1 MFLWNFNHLFG
12 KQQKWNCFNVCL
24 RQWQLLN
31 FELDQYN
38 FYCCTFYASSS
49 PVIRM
54 IAFVNHLSSKST
66 SFTSM
71 VWWWKIWMCVNALRL
86 FFVMTAYS
94 LPNIKELRWFDYLI
108 LSNVKSRYIR
118 MLRQAIILWV
128 LNTGYSSSFRD
139 SNKWSIIPWESWLQP
154 TIIIYEIIY
163 RNIER
168 RLLKIEHAFS
178 ILQKRV

>member
-71 VWWWKIWMCVNALRL
+71 VWWWKMKMCVNAMRL
-86 FFVMTAYS
+86 FFVMTASS
-94 LPNIKELRWFDYLI
+94 LLNITNWEDLHVFIAIKLRYWYNNFLFK
-108 LSNVKSRYIR
+108 NYID
-118 MLRQAIILWV
+118 QINFKFI
-128 LNTGYSSSFRD
+128 
-139 SNKWSIIPWESWLQP
+139 KK
-154 TIIIYEIIY
+154 
-163 RNIER
+163 
-168 RLLKIEHAFS
+168 LKIS
-178 ILQKRV
+178 YG